1 MTRILRALACAALAF
16 LPAVLQA
23 QPAARPPE
31 AEMTSAQLLALI
43 QSDRKGLVS
52 RNMPLT
58 PEESKKFWPIY
69 EALQKELARPE
80 QDRLRAVLDYV
91 NTGAQVTG
99 ANAQR
104 LAQIVLDAEQDEAR
118 IRRKYFE
125 RLLKALPADKAARYM
140 QIENKI
146 RAVQAYEAAR
156 VMPLAR

>member
-16 LPAVLQA
+16 LPAVVPA

-31 AEMTSAQLLALI
+31 ADMTSAQLLALI

-52 RNMPLT
+52 RNMSLT
-58 PEESKKFWPIY
+58 PEESAKFWPIY
-69 EALQKELARPE
+69 EAQQKELARPE
-80 QDRLRAVLDYV
+80 QERLRAVLDYV

-104 LAQIVLDAEQDEAR
+104 LVQTILDAEQDEVR
-118 IRRKYFE
+118 IRRKYWD
-125 RLLKALPADKAARYM
+125 RLLKVLPADKAARYM
-140 QIENKI
+140 QIENKM
-146 RAVQAYEAAR
+146 RAVQAYETAR